1 MFANIL
7 KRMKVV
13 ELGDADLRQPISVT
27 DRGEL
32 ATVGN
37 LIAEKAPPGVRDLF
51 GSTASYVG
59 AHIKPVN
66 KLPPT
71 DLRRVAVEVLER
83 ADPTRRVA
91 AIGSGPYSSRQL
103 IREVEEQSAMGTR
116 IVDAIRLNGVFVET
130 AITSG
135 KIRPKDSPYS
145 SLRAPDFDI

>member
-1 MFANIL
+1 MGWVEQLQFDPRIL
-7 KRMKVV
+7 LTAVYVPPILTSDLSKR
-13 ELGDADLRQPISVT
+13 
-27 DRGEL
+27 
-32 ATVGN
+32 VGGN
-37 LIAEKAPPGVRDLF
+37 YG
-51 GSTASYVG
+51 GG
-59 AHIKPVN
+59 A
-66 KLPPT
+66 
-71 DLRRVAVEVLER
+71 ALER